1 MRIFVDFAP
10 LTEVALVDVP
20 GVTMTPGSSPAC
32 YAVSPRWGCRD
43 ENAPQ
48 MFNVHMDSTLE
59 MGVEMDDEHPFP
71 KVLAELQRRMDV
83 EIPKLLER
91 LEPQ

>member
-1 MRIFVDFAP
+1 MRILVDFAP

-20 GVTMTPGSSPAC
+20 GVTMTPGNPVC

-48 MFNVHMDSTLE
+48 MFNAHQDPTLE
-59 MGVEMDDEHPFP
+59 SYVAMDDEHPFP
-71 KVLAELQRRMDV
+71 KVLAELERRIAI

-91 LEPQ
+91 LK